1 MPIGHKHHR
10 GVPVAPAVALGR
22 CHEPLDLGR
31 GQVFAGAEL
40 AVGQPFRGDCSIYGG
55 WRDQPETRF
64 SHDFRAMSRRYCSYN
79 DRSSNSVNGTRL
91 GPARHARPRGR
102 SKAYGRAEGQG
113 DSICG

>member
-1 MPIGHKHHR
+1 
-10 GVPVAPAVALGR
+10 
-22 CHEPLDLGR
+22 
-31 GQVFAGAEL
+31 
-40 AVGQPFRGDCSIYGG
+40 
-55 WRDQPETRF
+55 
-64 SHDFRAMSRRYCSYN
+64 MSRRYCSYN